1 MARRGTKDEEA
12 DLVERNILLVAD
24 ELDKMYDTLKKSN
37 WNEIKEDGLRKVAH
51 DRHLELLKKFQD
63 LNKDF
68 MDQVGIM
75 DIYRRNETSQRKMR
89 ANFNDCPFHE
99 LARKLD
105 RSRR

>member
-1 MARRGTKDEEA
+1 MAKRAPKDNES
-12 DLVERNILLVAD
+12 DLVERNIVLVAD
-24 ELDKMYDTLKKSN
+24 ELDKMYKVLKESK
-37 WNEIKEDGLRKVAH
+37 WDEIEDETLRKVAH

-68 MDQVGIM
+68 IEQVGIM

-89 ANFNDCPFHE
+89 ANFNDCPFHS

-105 RSRR
+105 KR